1 MRGEPFKEAWKT
13 WETIRCEVD
22 GLFHGRRDDSKPRS
36 RGFPML
42 DQSPRSMPRVTI
54 RELMTLDPITL
65 RPEMPLHRALA
76 LLVQNDLSAA
86 PVVSEDGV
94 IVGLLNER
102 HLLTALGDP
111 EAMTVFAVM
120 DPEPM
125 IVEADDPVVEVVD
138 RLMSIN
144 VRQVLVFDGG
154 ALVGV
159 VTRADLMPAVLEEFR
174 ARARRM
180 PGFPVVAH

>member
-13 WETIRCEVD
+13 WEAICCEVD
-22 GLFHGRRDDSKPRS
+22 GLLHGHRHDSEPRPGGFALLEQSS
-36 RGFPML
+36 RSAAP
-42 DQSPRSMPRVTI
+42 VTI
-54 RELMTLDPITL
+54 RQLMTVDPITVH
-65 RPEMPLHRALA
+65 PEMPLHRALA
-76 LLVQNDLSAA
+76 LLVREDLSAA
-86 PVVSEDGV
+86 PVVDEEGA

-102 HLLTALGDP
+102 HLLAALGDP
-111 EAMTVFAVM
+111 EAMTVCAVM

-125 IVEADDPVVEVVD
+125 IVAADDPVVEVVD

-144 VRQVLVFDGG
+144 VRQVLVFDEG

-174 ARARRM
+174 ERARRA
-180 PGFPVVAH
+180 PTFSLVSH